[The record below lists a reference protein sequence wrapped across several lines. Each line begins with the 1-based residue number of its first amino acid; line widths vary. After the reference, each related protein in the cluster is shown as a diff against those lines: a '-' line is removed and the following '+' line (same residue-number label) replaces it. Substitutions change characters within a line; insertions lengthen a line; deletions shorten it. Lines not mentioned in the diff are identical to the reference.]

1 MPRKFNRVRAAS
13 VLVEATLKSDKE
25 VALAYGVSVRAIEYW
40 RQRLKR
46 DEELQQEYRRMAQ
59 VKLAQWVSQI
69 PDSLEL
75 AIGFISSAA
84 RSGDVRDPKM
94 VVAMSGAISVLSEV
108 LVVQE
113 SIAARNE
120 SAS

>member
-1 MPRKFNRVRAAS
+1 MPRKFNCVRAAAA
-13 VLVEATLKSDKE
+13 LVEATLRTDKE

-40 RQRLKR
+40 RARLR
-46 DEELQQEYRRMAQ
+46 TDEELQQEYRKMAQ
-59 VKLAQWVSQI
+59 EKFKQWVSEI

-84 RSGDVRDPKM
+84 RSGDVTDPKM
-94 VVAMSGAISVLSEV
+94 VEAITGAISVLSEV
-108 LVVQE
+108 LLVQE

-120 SAS
+120 PAS